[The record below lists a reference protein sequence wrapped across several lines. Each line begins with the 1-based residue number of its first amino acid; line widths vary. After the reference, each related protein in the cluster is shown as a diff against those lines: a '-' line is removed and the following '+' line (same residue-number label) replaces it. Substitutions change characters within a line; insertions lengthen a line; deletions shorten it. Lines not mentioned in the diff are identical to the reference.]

1 MTVGE
6 DSPGLWARPYRALVA
21 GLLLCVV
28 LTAFEILAV
37 ATVMPIVVPELGGL
51 ELYGWA
57 VAAFFLGSL
66 PGTVVVGGL
75 LDRRGLLG
83 AFLGSLG
90 LFGVGLALAG
100 TADSM
105 AVLVGARFIQGL
117 GGGALTPVAYVAIGR
132 GIPESLRPRM
142 FAAM

>member
-66 PGTVVVGGL
+66 PGTVVVGGRGGHGQCPSGPVEL
-75 LDRRGLLG
+75 PPPHGVARRKGQ
-83 AFLGSLG
+83 
-90 LFGVGLALAG
+90 AG
-100 TADSM
+100 M
-105 AVLVGARFIQGL
+105 
-117 GGGALTPVAYVAIGR
+117 
-132 GIPESLRPRM
+132 
-142 FAAM
+142 